1 MNKKF
6 SLTRNEKKQ
15 AGITLFQIKAEVS
28 FGNVEKG
35 ELGGWV
41 EKEENLS
48 HDGDAWV
55 YGNALVYGN
64 AWVHG
69 DAQVSGDAWVY
80 GNARVHGD
88 ARVHGN
94 ALVSGNALVRGNAL
108 VSGNAWV
115 HGDAQ
120 VSGDARVHG
129 DARVSGNAQI
139 SGNARVYGNARVHGD
154 AWVYGNARVHGDARV
169 YGKLKIIAGSFF
181 GIRRKGEEI
190 KYIQIDDDVE
200 LIYKGEA
207 RFGEE
212 EKETIKIGEVEY
224 DKADV
229 EERLK
234 GIKPVN

>member
-88 ARVHGN
+88 ARV
-94 ALVSGNALVRGNAL
+94 
-108 VSGNAWV
+108 
-115 HGDAQ
+115 
-120 VSGDARVHG
+120 
-129 DARVSGNAQI
+129 
-139 SGNARVYGNARVHGD
+139 
-154 AWVYGNARVHGDARV
+154 